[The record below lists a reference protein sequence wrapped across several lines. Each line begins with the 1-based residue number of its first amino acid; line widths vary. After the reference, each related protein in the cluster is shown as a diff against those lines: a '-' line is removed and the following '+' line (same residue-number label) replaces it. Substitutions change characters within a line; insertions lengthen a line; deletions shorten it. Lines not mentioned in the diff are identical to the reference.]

1 MSGKNIAKRQTTLS
15 DMELVKEYAR
25 SLSSSHSHISTT
37 HTQQKLKRETEGRW
51 VCSKLPT
58 YFVKKEEVFVDDAT
72 GKVCVWRIEEFDKVR
87 NFVVII

>member
-1 MSGKNIAKRQTTLS
+1 MPGLS
-15 DMELVKEYAR
+15 LFFTF
-25 SLSSSHSHISTT
+25 SHFNHT